1 MKRIF
6 LVAVIFGV
14 ILSLTLAVLPKQN
27 RDNPV
32 LNQLRSRYQ
41 KKEGPKTDHTRFAV
55 LQKSFNKPQDVT
67 EACISCHTER
77 HKEVMQ
83 SSHWNWDRTEYI
95 EGKGIRKVGKRNILN
110 NFCIGISGNET
121 TCNSCHIGYGYD
133 RPDFD
138 FKNPYN
144 VDCLAC
150 HDNSNTYVKADAG
163 LPDTSVNLAVVAQ
176 HVGRPQRT
184 NCGACHF
191 FGGGGNNVK
200 HGDLEQALFDPSRNV
215 DVHMGSD
222 GVDMSC
228 VDCHTA
234 SKHQMLGK
242 LYSVSSMNRNRVECE
257 TCHTALPH
265 ADNMLNNHT
274 MKVACQTCHIPTYA
288 KVNPTKTYWD
298 WSTAGALKNG
308 EPYEVKDSSGA
319 DVYLSTKGSFVW
331 GKNLEPEYVWFNG
344 TASHYLVGDTFDPS
358 VPLKINELHGSY
370 DDPDSKVIPVK
381 IQRTKQIYDEHHR
394 YLIQPKTVSTEPGD
408 GGFWAEFNWQ
418 RAIEEGMKRLDLP
431 YSGQFGFTETE
442 MYWPVNH
449 MVSPAAQTTECS
461 ECHTRR
467 DSRLA
472 GLRDF
477 YMPGRDYSSAVET
490 LGATAILLTLAGV
503 TVHGGGRW
511 WMRRKRK
518 EVR

>member
-1 MKRIF
+1 
-6 LVAVIFGV
+6 
-14 ILSLTLAVLPKQN
+14 
-27 RDNPV
+27 
-32 LNQLRSRYQ
+32 
-41 KKEGPKTDHTRFAV
+41 
-55 LQKSFNKPQDVT
+55 
-67 EACISCHTER
+67 
-77 HKEVMQ
+77 
-83 SSHWNWDRTEYI
+83 
-95 EGKGIRKVGKRNILN
+95 
-110 NFCIGISGNET
+110 
-121 TCNSCHIGYGYD
+121 
-133 RPDFD
+133 
-138 FKNPYN
+138 
-144 VDCLAC
+144 
-150 HDNSNTYVKADAG
+150 
-163 LPDTSVNLAVVAQ
+163 
-176 HVGRPQRT
+176 
-184 NCGACHF
+184 
-191 FGGGGNNVK
+191 
-200 HGDLEQALFDPSRNV
+200 
-215 DVHMGSD
+215 
-222 GVDMSC
+222 
-228 VDCHTA
+228 
-234 SKHQMLGK
+234 
-242 LYSVSSMNRNRVECE
+242 
-257 TCHTALPH
+257 
-265 ADNMLNNHT
+265 
-274 MKVACQTCHIPTYA
+274 
-288 KVNPTKTYWD
+288 
-298 WSTAGALKNG
+298 
-308 EPYEVKDSSGA
+308 VKDSSGA

-370 DDPDSKVIPVK
+370 DDPDSKIIPVK

-394 YLIQPKTVSTEPGD
+394 YLIQPKSVSTEPGD

-431 YSGQFGFTETE
+431 YSGQFGFAETE